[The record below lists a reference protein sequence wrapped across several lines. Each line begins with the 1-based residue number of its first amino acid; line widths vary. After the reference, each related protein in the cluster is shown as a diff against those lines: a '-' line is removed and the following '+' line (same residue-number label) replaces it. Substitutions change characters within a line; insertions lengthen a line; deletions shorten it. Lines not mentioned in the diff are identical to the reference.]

1 MVQTIHLKAIIEIR
15 NLEDK
20 TVNHEDHQMRQQHR
34 EDTSMV
40 HHTADVLVIGAGIV
54 GCSIAYALRKRG
66 IGVVVLERDTIGAHA
81 SSAAAGL
88 LAPLRPLSE
97 ENVLQ
102 SLLLTGAQQLTLLIP
117 ELENVSGI
125 SVGYEQIGALRLLP
139 ESMVAAVPAWVE
151 KWKRK
156 GYSLEALSPEDI
168 HRCEPLL
175 MPPAD
180 IAGAVLMNGEGQ
192 VIPGLLTQ
200 AYAQAARHL
209 GAVFYEHTEVVGL
222 QQDAVTRKV
231 VGVCTK
237 EETWACNHLVVAV
250 GAWSLPFGDLLGTTI
265 PVRPVRG
272 ELIMIRPPLASALSA
287 SGVRHLLFDEGLIDR
302 DFYAAPKPGG
312 TLLLGATKA
321 EVGFTTEISVEG
333 IAHLF
338 AVATRLFPILATW
351 HIERMWACLRPKAL
365 DSKPLLGPIP
375 EWENVTIAAGH
386 AGFGITL
393 SAVTGQMIAEW
404 ITTRQLP
411 DGMVPFTL
419 QSENRRS

>member
-1 MVQTIHLKAIIEIR
+1 
-15 NLEDK
+15 
-20 TVNHEDHQMRQQHR
+20 
-34 EDTSMV
+34 MV

-54 GCSIAYALRKRG
+54 GCSIAYTLRKRG
-66 IGVVVLERDTIGAHA
+66 ISVVVLERDTIGAHA

-97 ENVLQ
+97 ENALQ

-151 KWKRK
+151 RWKHK
-156 GYSLEALSPEDI
+156 GYSIEVLSPEEI
-168 HRCEPLL
+168 RRCEPLL
-175 MPPAD
+175 MTPAD

-192 VIPGLLTQ
+192 VVPGLLTQ
-200 AYAQAARHL
+200 AYAQAARRL
-209 GAVFYEHTEVVGL
+209 GALFCEHTEVVNL
-222 QQDAVTRKV
+222 QRNTATGKVT
-231 VGVCTK
+231 GVYTR
-237 EETWACNHLVVAV
+237 EEFWACNQLVVAV
-250 GAWSLPFGDLLGTTI
+250 GAWSSSFGDLLSTTF

-272 ELIMIRPPLASALSA
+272 ELIMVRPPLSSALSA
-287 SGVRHLLFDEGLIDR
+287 SGVRHIIFDEGLIDR

-321 EVGFTTEISVEG
+321 EVGFSTEVSVGG

-338 AVATRLFPILATW
+338 AVATRLFPTLATW
-351 HIERMWACLRPKAL
+351 YIERMWACLRPKTL
-365 DSKPLLGPIP
+365 DSRPLLGPVP
-375 EWENVTIAAGH
+375 GWENVTIAAGH

-393 SAVTGQMIAEW
+393 SAITGQMIAEW
-404 ITTRQLP
+404 IAARHLP

-419 QSENRRS
+419 QSGSSGGQSTL